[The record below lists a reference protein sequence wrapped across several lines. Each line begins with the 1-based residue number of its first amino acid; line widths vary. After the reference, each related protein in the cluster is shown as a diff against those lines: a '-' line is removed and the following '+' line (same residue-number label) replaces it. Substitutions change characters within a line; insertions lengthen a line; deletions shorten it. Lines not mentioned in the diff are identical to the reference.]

1 MATTDTKPQTRGT
14 TPVRQSDASK
24 GSASSQTA
32 PQGASGGGVNQPT
45 EEKKKRVNRDPLHP
59 FQGEIMQKVIKPKIA
74 ELIASGEGMDDV
86 ALHFRFKKETG
97 SCVALNR
104 FRNWMKACGF
114 VQAWI
119 ANG

>member
-1 MATTDTKPQTRGT
+1 M
-14 TPVRQSDASK
+14 
-24 GSASSQTA
+24 
-32 PQGASGGGVNQPT
+32 
-45 EEKKKRVNRDPLHP
+45 NRDPLHP